1 MAKSK
6 ITDINEA
13 NAKIDQMI
21 AEKEAQLLAESKEEQ
36 QLELKKRRLEI
47 EIATN
52 KSLGERFKAQQG
64 EIELLEVLKDLM
76 GDAYKSAEQINDL
89 EQQIAEERDNSKR
102 KELEG
107 RLENLKLLAEE
118 NKELPG
124 DNFRI
129 SFFVAFLGCIPKS
142 EYPLCAKF
150 KFNCMPGDISGGQFA

>member
-21 AEKEAQLLAESKEEQ
+21 AEKETQLLAESKEEQ

-89 EQQIAEERDNSKR
+89 EQQIAEERDN
-102 KELEG
+102 
-107 RLENLKLLAEE
+107 
-118 NKELPG
+118 
-124 DNFRI
+124 
-129 SFFVAFLGCIPKS
+129 
-142 EYPLCAKF
+142 AK
-150 KFNCMPGDISGGQFA
+150 